1 MLNLRSP
8 RANLDSAIA
17 ALPHERPNLCIRMKN
32 FDYFAISQ
40 PAGEL
45 FYLTPVVS
53 YFRARAAVG
62 LTLRSYL
69 SDI

>member
-1 MLNLRSP
+1 
-8 RANLDSAIA
+8 
-17 ALPHERPNLCIRMKN
+17 MKN

-40 PAGEL
+40 PAGER

-62 LTLRSYL
+62 RPLRSYL